1 MKPGWKAAL
10 AAAALLGLSA
20 AAAAQE
26 LRLLFT
32 SQSPAGSRN
41 VAWFTEWAQR
51 VNAQSAGTLR
61 IEVKEIGPL
70 ANFGNAY
77 NRVLDDV
84 VQIGWAPHPLVGGK
98 FPLTEVAGLPFMAEG
113 SEQAG
118 VALWRLYKSGALD
131 TEYSEVI
138 PIWMGIFPQN
148 QVHLRRLVKS
158 VDDLRGLKISSSARI
173 QGQLTAR
180 LNGAP
185 ISIQTTD
192 VYEAL
197 QRGTI
202 DGAMLSWAAF
212 VPYKLAEV
220 TAYHV
225 EAPIGA
231 WTHMFFMSR
240 AKWNA
245 LPAVAKKALE
255 VNGGEAQS
263 RAWGR
268 YLDGEFVRARAAV
281 AAMPNHTIVQL
292 TPAQRDAWRTAAVP
306 VIEEWKK
313 SRPGGEQAG
322 QKIMEAYSKLFAE
335 AKAGK

>member
-20 AAAAQE
+20 TATAQE

-41 VAWFTEWAQR
+41 VAWFTEWAER

-70 ANFGNAY
+70 ANFGNAH

-84 VQIGWAPHPLVGGK
+84 VQIGWAPHPLIGGK
-98 FPLTEVAGLPFMAEG
+98 FPLSEVAGLPFISDD

-118 VALWRLYKSGALD
+118 VALWRLFKSGALD
-131 TEYSEVI
+131 SEYAEVI
-138 PIWMGIFPQN
+138 PIWMGMFPQN
-148 QVHLRRLVKS
+148 QVHFRRPVKIS
-158 VDDLRGLKISSSARI
+158 DLRGFKISSSARI

-185 ISIQTTD
+185 ISIQTGD

-225 EAPIGA
+225 EAPIGS

-245 LPAVAKKALE
+245 LPAAAKKALE
-255 VNGGEAQS
+255 ANGGEAQT
-263 RAWGR
+263 RAWGK
-268 YLDGEFVRARAAV
+268 YLDGEFANARAAV
-281 AAMPNHTIVQL
+281 AAMANHTIVQL
-292 TPAQRDAWRTAAVP
+292 TPQQRDAWRTAAVP
-306 VIEEWKK
+306 AIDEWKK

-322 QKIMEAYSKLFAE
+322 QKMIETYSKLLAE
-335 AKAGK
+335 VKAGK

>member
-1 MKPGWKAAL
+1 MKPGWKAAI

-20 AAAAQE
+20 TATAQE
-26 LRLLFT
+26 VRLYFT

-41 VAWFTEWAQR
+41 VAWFTEWAER

-70 ANFGNAY
+70 ANFGNAH

-84 VQIGWAPHPLVGGK
+84 VQIGWAPHPLIGGK
-98 FPLTEVAGLPFMAEG
+98 FPLSEVAGLPFISDD

-118 VALWRLYKSGALD
+118 VALWRLFKSGALD
-131 TEYSEVI
+131 AEYAEVI
-138 PIWMGIFPQN
+138 PIWMGMFPQN
-148 QVHLRRLVKS
+148 QVHFRRPVKIS
-158 VDDLRGLKISSSARI
+158 DLRGFKISSSARI

-185 ISIQTTD
+185 ISIQTGD

-225 EAPIGA
+225 EAPIGS

-245 LPAVAKKALE
+245 LPAAAKKALE
-255 VNGGEAQS
+255 ANGGEAQT
-263 RAWGR
+263 RAWGK
-268 YLDGEFVRARAAV
+268 YLDGEFANARAAV
-281 AAMPNHTIVQL
+281 AAMANHTIVQL
-292 TPAQRDAWRTAAVP
+292 TPQQRDAWRTAAVP
-306 VIEEWKK
+306 AIDEWKK
-313 SRPGGEQAG
+313 SRPGGEQVG
-322 QKIMEAYSKLFAE
+322 QKMIETYSKLLAE
-335 AKAGK
+335 VKAGK

>member
-1 MKPGWKAAL
+1 MRTGWKAAL
-10 AAAALLGLSA
+10 AAAALLSFCSA
-20 AAAAQE
+20 ANADE
-26 LRLLFT
+26 IRLLFT

-51 VNAQSAGTLR
+51 VNAQSAGTIR

-84 VQIGWAPHPLVGGK
+84 VQIGWAPHPLIGGK
-98 FPLTEVAGLPFMAEG
+98 FPLSEVAGLPFMADD
-113 SEQAG
+113 SEKAG

-131 TEYSEVI
+131 AEYKEMI
-138 PIWMGIFPQN
+138 PIWMGMFPQN
-148 QVHLRRLVKS
+148 QVHFRKPVKFN
-158 VDDLRGLKISSSARI
+158 DLRGFKISSSART
-173 QGQLTAR
+173 QGELTAR

-185 ISIQTTD
+185 ISIQTGD

-212 VPYKLAEV
+212 APYKLAEV
-220 TAYHV
+220 SAYHV

-245 LPAVAKKALE
+245 LPAAAKKALE
-255 VNGGEAQS
+255 ANGGEAQT
-263 RAWGR
+263 RAWGK
-268 YLDGEFVRARAAV
+268 YLDGEFANERSKV
-281 AAMPNHTIVQL
+281 AAMANHTIVQL
-292 TPAQRDAWRTAAVP
+292 TPQQRDAWRTAAVP
-306 VIEEWKK
+306 VIDEWKK
-313 SRPGGEQAG
+313 TRPSGEQSA
-322 QKIMEAYSKLFAE
+322 QKIIDAYAKLLAE
-335 AKAGK
+335 VKAGK

>member
-10 AAAALLGLSA
+10 AAAAIVASTA
-20 AAAAQE
+20 AATAQE
-26 LRLLFT
+26 TRLLFT

-41 VAWFTEWAQR
+41 VAWFTAWAQR
-51 VNAQSAGTLR
+51 VNAQSAGTLK

-84 VQIGWAPHPLVGGK
+84 VQIGWAPHPLIGGK
-98 FPLTEVAGLPFMAEG
+98 FPLSEVAGLPFMADD
-113 SEQAG
+113 SEKAG

-131 TEYSEVI
+131 AEYGEVI
-138 PIWMGIFPQN
+138 PIWLGMFPQN
-148 QVHLRRLVKS
+148 QVHFRRPVKS
-158 VDDLRGLKISSSARI
+158 FNDLRGLKVSSSSRI
-173 QGQLTAR
+173 QGQLTAK

-185 ISIQTTD
+185 ISLQTGD

-197 QRGTI
+197 QRGTV

-212 VPYKLAEV
+212 APYKLAEV

-225 EAPIGA
+225 EGPIGA

-245 LPAVAKKALE
+245 LPAAAKKALE
-255 VNGGEAQS
+255 ANGGEAQS
-263 RAWGR
+263 RAWGK
-268 YLDGEFVRARAAV
+268 YLDGEFATQRSAV
-281 AAMPNHTIVQL
+281 AKMANHTIVQL
-292 TPAQRDAWRTAAVP
+292 NPQQRDAWRTAAAP
-306 VIEEWKK
+306 VIDEWKK
-313 SRPGGEQAG
+313 SRPSGEQSA
-322 QKIMEAYSKLFAE
+322 QKIIDTYAKLLAD